1 MHGTIPAMESADLNE
16 VMIFTRVVEAQGFSA
31 AAKLLGLPKS
41 TVSRKVTQLEH
52 RLGVPLLMR
61 TTRRLHLTE
70 PGAAYYERCARIV
83 SELDEAERA
92 VREQRATPKG
102 TLRVT
107 APVDFALMH
116 MGELVTAYMRKYP
129 EVDVVLALTSRRVD
143 LVAEGIDLALRG
155 GHLDDSSLVAR
166 KLVDSTF
173 GVFAS
178 SAYLKKHG
186 TPNTAAELS
195 EHQCVALGLQARTV
209 WKLNCGARKVEIRI
223 KARVCADDFGVVQQ
237 LVIAGAGIGM
247 MPVYNS
253 AEAVRKK
260 QLVRLFPDHAFEGG
274 AFYVVY
280 PSTRQLSAATRTFI
294 DFTAAWMAKVWEPE

>member
-1 MHGTIPAMESADLNE
+1 MMEAADLNE
-16 VMIFTRVVEAQGFSA
+16 VMIFTRVVEAQGFTA

-41 TVSRKVTQLEH
+41 TVSRKVTQLEQ

-70 PGAAYYERCARIV
+70 PGAAYYESCARIV
-83 SELDEAERA
+83 SQLDEADRA
-92 VREQRATPKG
+92 VRDQRATPKG

-129 EVDVVLALTSRRVD
+129 EVDVVLSLTTRRVD
-143 LVAEGIDLALRG
+143 LVAEGVDLALRG
-155 GHLDDSSLVAR
+155 GHLDDSSLIAR
-166 KLVDSTF
+166 KLVDSTL
-173 GVFAS
+173 GLFAS
-178 SAYLKKHG
+178 STYLKKHG

-195 EHQCVALGLQARTV
+195 EHQCVAFGQQLRTV
-209 WKLNCGARKVEIRI
+209 WKLNCGARKLEVRV
-223 KARVCADDFGVVQQ
+223 KAHVAADDFGVVQR
-237 LVIAGAGIGM
+237 LVIAGAGIGL
-247 MPVYNS
+247 MPVYAC
-253 AEAVRKK
+253 AEAVKKK

-280 PSTRQLSAATRTFI
+280 PSARQLSAAARTFI
-294 DFTAAWMAKVWEPE
+294 DFTAAWVAKVWQVE